1 MPNLCVS
8 VSLWS
13 HSVQIS
19 LPPTAYDYLNHEIHP
34 GGERMPNRKLIT
46 AALAFLLLPISA
58 AAQGTP
64 AGTIYGYILD
74 PDHRPVPG
82 TRVVVESTNTGATR
96 DIVSN
101 QQGLYSVP
109 ALQPGPYNITVEA
122 NGFKSV
128 HQTGIVLEANQ
139 QARMDFGLT
148 IGSTTETITV
158 EGEAPLLN
166 TSDATVSTLIGNQ
179 FVTNMPLNGRSF
191 STLIDLAP
199 GVVLPATNFYDQ
211 GQFSV
216 NGQRPDAN
224 YFTVD
229 GVSANLGTSTS
240 NLGQGGGGQLP
251 AVDAFGG
258 MSNLVSLDA
267 LQEFRIQTSTFA
279 PEYGRT
285 PGGQVSVVTKSG
297 ICSSARPASD
307 APCSAPARR

>member
-1 MPNLCVS
+1 MTCHTPTQLPKSSPNSFVPATLHITIFVCPNLQPIVPQTLCFQDGGRGRGTPQVPQFITNRVVEVYTRFLNS
-8 VSLWS
+8 SRV
-13 HSVQIS
+13 
-19 LPPTAYDYLNHEIHP
+19 AYEMI
-34 GGERMPNRKLIT
+34 KWCA
-46 AALAFLLLPISA
+46 AALAFLLLPIAA

-64 AGTIYGYILD
+64 AGTIYGYALD

-82 TRVVVESTNTGATR
+82 ARIVVESTNTGATR
-96 DIVSN
+96 DVVSN

-122 NGFKSV
+122 NGFKTV

-139 QARMDFGLT
+139 QARIDFGLT
-148 IGSTTETITV
+148 VGSTTETITV

-191 STLIDLAP
+191 STLINLTP
-199 GVVLPATNFYDQ
+199 GVVLPQTTFYDQ

-229 GVSANLGTSTS
+229 GVSANLGNQRYEPRT
-240 NLGQGGGGQLP
+240 
-251 AVDAFGG
+251 
-258 MSNLVSLDA
+258 
-267 LQEFRIQTSTFA
+267 
-279 PEYGRT
+279 GR
-285 PGGQVSVVTKSG
+285 SW
-297 ICSSARPASD
+297 PASGD
-307 APCSAPARR
+307 